1 MLQTQTRQNLHTKKS
16 VQEIDL
22 MCTLNIEG
30 RSQILEVRF
39 NFNSGGGEC
48 LNKYQIQTRL
58 NSINIKPVIQYFID
72 IFNS

>member
-1 MLQTQTRQNLHTKKS
+1 
-16 VQEIDL
+16 